1 MKINDR
7 NRLEFETTGRVF
19 LDRYNPLAVCL
30 SDDNKKLIIDDHDE
44 EARIYH
50 PDTWHGFD
58 EEQFPEIASEVITPE
73 EKRELAEFMIIK
85 WAIFA
90 RLNINVLIKAD
101 EI

>member
-1 MKINDR
+1 MKVNDR
-7 NRLEFETTGRVF
+7 NELEFETTGRVF
-19 LDRYNPLAVCL
+19 LDKHNPLAVCL
-30 SDDNKKLIIDDHDE
+30 SDDNKKLIIDDDGE

-50 PDTWHGFD
+50 PDKWHGFD
-58 EEQFPEIASEVITPE
+58 EEQYPEIASDVITPE

-90 RLNINVLIKAD
+90 TLNIRVLIKAD